1 MDSIHYK
8 KFLKLLETY
17 AATFGL
23 LILQGFH
30 VKQEELIGQKLIL
43 TLQGVA
49 PDIAAALKK

>member
-17 AATFGL
+17 VAAFGL

-43 TLQGVA
+43 TLQCVA